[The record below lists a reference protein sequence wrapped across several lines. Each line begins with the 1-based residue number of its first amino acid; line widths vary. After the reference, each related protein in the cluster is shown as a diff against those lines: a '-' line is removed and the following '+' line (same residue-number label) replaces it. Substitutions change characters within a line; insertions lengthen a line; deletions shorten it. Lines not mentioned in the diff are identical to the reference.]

1 MTPAWRTCSA
11 DDSAG
16 ASRLTAG
23 QRQIGCTRAGFHWE
37 RHRITSHRRPIMF
50 GVMRRIVVR
59 PAVLIALG
67 VVAVGMVF
75 FR

>member
-1 MTPAWRTCSA
+1 
-11 DDSAG
+11 
-16 ASRLTAG
+16 
-23 QRQIGCTRAGFHWE
+23 
-37 RHRITSHRRPIMF
+37 MF

-67 VVAVGMVF
+67 VVAVGMLF